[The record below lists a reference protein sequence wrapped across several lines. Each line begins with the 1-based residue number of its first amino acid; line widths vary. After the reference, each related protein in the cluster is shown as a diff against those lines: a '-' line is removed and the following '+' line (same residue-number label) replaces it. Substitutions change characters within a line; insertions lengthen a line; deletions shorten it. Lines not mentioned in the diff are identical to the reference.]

1 MYQSAMAQETVLVT
15 RKGQVTIPV
24 EHRKKFGIRE
34 GMRVAVTDTGDGI
47 LIKPIIPLQDLA
59 GIDAGK
65 MGITEMRKKLDAMR
79 AHDRY

>member
-1 MYQSAMAQETVLVT
+1 MSEETVLVT

-34 GMRVAVTDTGDGI
+34 GMRVLVRDAGDGI
-47 LIKPIIPLQDLA
+47 LIKPITPIEDLA

-65 MGITEMRKKLDAMR
+65 IRLDEMRKKLDAMR
-79 AHDRY
+79 THDRY